1 MSTQEIKP
9 TGELNIQ
16 EIITSIWSRKVLLFA
31 VTLISALLGYGYE
44 TNKPVVTKVS
54 MTIKPA
60 DFSAVPSVKT
70 FNRATE
76 HLIYTSNNSIFLSLY
91 LQEYQMEFQKLSLP
105 LHLISTDTVASKISE
120 LMRTDFFGANSW
132 DKALADLE
140 ASDNYGHHFKLSDG
154 GLVVSVS
161 GVDAVATE
169 TLAVSFAGK
178 ISKELSVSLLGSFTK
193 DFDEAQSIIDR
204 QLWLLNF
211 SLDQISEI
219 KKIETANRSALPL
232 TSTELPLALALQ
244 KSHLSNLNVRQSME
258 AMWPE
263 IEFFKISRPAVSS
276 SSRVL
281 GMTLLS
287 SLIGLFFALNYVIFR
302 RLMRRPTAETP

>member
-1 MSTQEIKP
+1 M
-9 TGELNIQ
+9 
-16 EIITSIWSRKVLLFA
+16 FA

-44 TNKPVVTKVS
+44 SNKPVVTKVS

-60 DFSAVPSVKT
+60 DFSTVPSVKT
-70 FNRATE
+70 FNRATK
-76 HLIYTSNNSIFLSLY
+76 HLIYASNNSIFLSLY
-91 LQEYQMEFQKLSLP
+91 LQEYQMKFQKLSLP
-105 LHLISTDTVASKISE
+105 LHLISTDTVASKMNE
-120 LMRTDFFGANSW
+120 LMRTDFFRTNSW
-132 DKALADLE
+132 DKALADIE

-178 ISKELSVSLLGSFTK
+178 ISKELSESLLDSFTN

-204 QLWLLNF
+204 HLWLLNF

-219 KKIETANRSALPL
+219 ERANRSALPL
-232 TSTELPLALALQ
+232 TSTEMPLVLALQ
-244 KSHLSNLNVRQSME
+244 KSHLSNLNVRQSMG

-287 SLIGLFFALNYVIFR
+287 SLIGLFFALSYVIFR
-302 RLMRRPTAETP
+302 RLMRRPTSATP